1 MTGVWESAYVDS
13 TVQTE
18 RTAAILTPNVLII
31 SSEVDSGLSKAS
43 FFFTPSDREAFCS
56 ASWFH
61 NEGNV
66 QTKHFELISD
76 DAAKRAFF
84 LGGRL

>member
-43 FFFTPSDREAFCS
+43 FFFTPSDRELS
-56 ASWFH
+56 AALRGFTTTEMFKP
-61 NEGNV
+61 NILN
-66 QTKHFELISD
+66 L
-76 DAAKRAFF
+76 
-84 LGGRL
+84 